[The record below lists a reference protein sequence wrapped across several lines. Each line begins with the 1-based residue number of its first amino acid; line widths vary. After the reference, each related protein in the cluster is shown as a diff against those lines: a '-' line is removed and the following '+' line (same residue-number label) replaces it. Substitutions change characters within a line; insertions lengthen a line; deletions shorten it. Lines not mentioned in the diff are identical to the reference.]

1 MIMIDRQFLE
11 WITNN
16 VGVKILISELANH
29 LVYISHLL
37 FPSQLS
43 YSSNTQLHLVPFLKV
58 MTFLSLRFV
67 THRNQT
73 NNKDGQRKWQ
83 GS

>member
-11 WITNN
+11 WVTNN
-16 VGVKILISELANH
+16 VGFKILISDLANH

-43 YSSNTQLHLVPFLKV
+43 HSSNTQYTLCHF
-58 MTFLSLRFV
+58 
-67 THRNQT
+67 
-73 NNKDGQRKWQ
+73 
-83 GS
+83 